1 MKSLHKNHSYE
12 LVKLPSAWK
21 QSRISSFSY
30 WTLNQIAHGQGTRC
44 NTVIDIKEF
53 SSPTKKKKKKSSI
66 RVISGWAINTNLEIE
81 QLDVKS
87 NLIFG
92 DINEEIYID

>member
-1 MKSLHKNHSYE
+1 MAKEQGAILWLILKN
-12 LVKLPSAWK
+12 
-21 QSRISSFSY
+21 
-30 WTLNQIAHGQGTRC
+30 
-44 NTVIDIKEF
+44 
-53 SSPTKKKKKKSSI
+53 SPHAQKKKKKSSI

>member
-1 MKSLHKNHSYE
+1 MAKDQGAILWLILKNSTH
-12 LVKLPSAWK
+12 LQIKKKL
-21 QSRISSFSY
+21 
-30 WTLNQIAHGQGTRC
+30 
-44 NTVIDIKEF
+44 
-53 SSPTKKKKKKSSI
+53 KKKKKRSSV
-66 RVISGWAINTNLEIE
+66 RVILGLAVNTNLEIE

>member
-1 MKSLHKNHSYE
+1 MAKEQGAILWLILKN
-12 LVKLPSAWK
+12 
-21 QSRISSFSY
+21 
-30 WTLNQIAHGQGTRC
+30 
-44 NTVIDIKEF
+44 
-53 SSPTKKKKKKSSI
+53 SPHPPKKKKKKSSI

>member
-1 MKSLHKNHSYE
+1 M
-12 LVKLPSAWK
+12 
-21 QSRISSFSY
+21 
-30 WTLNQIAHGQGTRC
+30 
-44 NTVIDIKEF
+44 IDIKEF
-53 SSPTKKKKKKSSI
+53 SSPTKKKKKKKKKSSI

>member
-1 MKSLHKNHSYE
+1 MAKEQGAILWLILKN
-12 LVKLPSAWK
+12 
-21 QSRISSFSY
+21 
-30 WTLNQIAHGQGTRC
+30 
-44 NTVIDIKEF
+44 
-53 SSPTKKKKKKSSI
+53 SPHPQKKKKKSSI

>member
-1 MKSLHKNHSYE
+1 M
-12 LVKLPSAWK
+12 
-21 QSRISSFSY
+21 
-30 WTLNQIAHGQGTRC
+30 
-44 NTVIDIKEF
+44 IDIKEF
-53 SSPTKKKKKKSSI
+53 SSPTKKKKKKKKSSI

>member
-1 MKSLHKNHSYE
+1 MAKEQGAILWLILKN
-12 LVKLPSAWK
+12 
-21 QSRISSFSY
+21 
-30 WTLNQIAHGQGTRC
+30 
-44 NTVIDIKEF
+44 
-53 SSPTKKKKKKSSI
+53 SPHPQKKKKKKSSI

>member
-1 MKSLHKNHSYE
+1 M
-12 LVKLPSAWK
+12 
-21 QSRISSFSY
+21 
-30 WTLNQIAHGQGTRC
+30 
-44 NTVIDIKEF
+44 IDFKEF
-53 SSPTKKKKKKSSI
+53 YSPTNKKKKLKKKKKRSSV
-66 RVISGWAINTNLEIE
+66 RVILGLAVNTNLEIE